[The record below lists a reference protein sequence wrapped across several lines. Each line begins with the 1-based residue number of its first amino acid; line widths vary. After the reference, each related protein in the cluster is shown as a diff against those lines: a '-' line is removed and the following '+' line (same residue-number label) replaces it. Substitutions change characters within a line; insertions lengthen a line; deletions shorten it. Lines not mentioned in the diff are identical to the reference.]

1 MSDLVKHSSDG
12 LKTLSVDN
20 ALDMFNQCEDELVI
34 NQLVA
39 R

>member
-12 LKTLSVDN
+12 LKTFSVYN
-20 ALDMFNQCEDELVI
+20 ALDMFNQCEEELVI
-34 NQLVA
+34 DQLVA